1 MFAKTPFHYRQT
13 VCPQN
18 RASFILARNKMVK
31 EVGSENS
38 FSSFHQKE
46 ILCEESPSG
55 LCEAVK

>member
-1 MFAKTPFHYRQT
+1 M
-13 VCPQN
+13 
-18 RASFILARNKMVK
+18 LARNRMVK